1 MRKAEWV
8 LREILYRVY
17 EENEFF
23 MSQKSL
29 AETCG
34 VSLDTVNKVVGRL
47 EAFRS
52 LEKKPFGFR
61 VVEPKKILLYWA
73 ATRDLR
79 GEILYSTYSP
89 HSPAEIEEALPE
101 NALLTAFSGCRRRF
115 GCTEDYEEVYVYCPP
130 EPVRK
135 KFGERTHLPPNL
147 FVLQGDP
154 HLYKRSREGVPSLAQ
169 IYVDLWQIGGTH
181 ANRHLMKLERKME
194 LRPVEVLKEL
204 ARTAKEGNRE
214 RETPEVSER

>member
-1 MRKAEWV
+1 R
-8 LREILYRVY
+8 
-17 EENEFF
+17 
-23 MSQKSL
+23 
-29 AETCG
+29 
-34 VSLDTVNKVVGRL
+34 
-47 EAFRS
+47 
-52 LEKKPFGFR
+52 
-61 VVEPKKILLYWA
+61 
-73 ATRDLR
+73 
-79 GEILYSTYSP
+79 EILYSTYSP

>member
-1 MRKAEWV
+1 MKRTEWV

-29 AETCG
+29 AEACG

-61 VVEPKKILLYWA
+61 VLEPKKILLYWA
-73 ATRDLR
+73 STRDLR
-79 GEILYSTYSP
+79 REVLYSTYSP
-89 HSPAEIEEALPE
+89 DSPQEMEEALPE
-101 NALLTAFSGCRRRF
+101 NALLTAFSGCRKRF
-115 GCTEDYEEVYVYCPP
+115 GWMEDYEEVYVYSPP
-130 EPVRK
+130 EPVRR

-154 HLYKRSREGVPSLAQ
+154 HLYKRSRGGVPSLAQ
-169 IYVDLWQIGGTH
+169 LYVDLWQIGGDP
-181 ANRHLMKLERKME
+181 ANRHLMKLEKKME
-194 LRPVEVLKEL
+194 LRPVEALKEL
-204 ARTAKEGNRE
+204 ARAARGESWGE
-214 RETPEVSER
+214 R